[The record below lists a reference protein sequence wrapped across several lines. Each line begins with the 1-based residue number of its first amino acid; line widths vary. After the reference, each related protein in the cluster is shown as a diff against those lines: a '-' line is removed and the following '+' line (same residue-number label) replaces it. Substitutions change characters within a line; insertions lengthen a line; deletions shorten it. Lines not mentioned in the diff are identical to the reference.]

1 MRPQKLASTRAA
13 KRRSTAPGSESEML
27 DLSEHF
33 VVGGEDPKQFEALR
47 VEIEA
52 DFNPQ
57 TAEERE
63 LVIRAAGLLWRLRR
77 ASAFESAVIEAYR
90 AERTQTD
97 SEYTKRFNEAFN
109 QARDEAGSPLV
120 KQLLT
125 FSSWQKKPVDAVPPE
140 AENTEPTPIM
150 SERQRE
156 KELVKFDLSF
166 VGEPSFQEALW
177 KLARYETQLTEELS
191 RTLRL
196 LPRNRTGT
204 ERRVHS
210 GANILKP
217 AISSDRIVICGEDAE
232 QFERLILEFERQY
245 EPQTAVERELVE
257 RLVGLTWRIHRVPAF
272 EAALMKEAR
281 AAFKPAITSG
291 AQWAVDRPEYFFNYS
306 FKDGKLAELTATER
320 EAEWKK
326 LSAWQ
331 KGVEKRTREI
341 LGDEGQ
347 EDVLAGLG
355 YLRQPDIQHKLAK
368 LGRFERA
375 LTKQFDCTRKLLN
388 FLQTCHL
395 AAEDGSPVRRKS
407 NKR

>member
-13 KRRSTAPGSESEML
+13 TRRSTAAGSESEML

-33 VVGGEDPKQFEALR
+33 VVEGEDPKQFEVLR
-47 VEIEA
+47 VELEA
-52 DFNPQ
+52 EFNPQ
-57 TAEERE
+57 LAEERE
-63 LVIRAAGLLWRLRR
+63 LVIRAAGQFWRLRR
-77 ASAFESAVIEAYR
+77 AGNFESAVIEGYR

-97 SEYTKRFNEAFN
+97 SEYTKRFNEAFY
-109 QARDEAGSPLV
+109 QARAEAELV
-120 KQLLT
+120 KWPLEK
-125 FSSWQKKPVDAVPPE
+125 FSSRQKKPVDAVPPE
-140 AENTEPTPIM
+140 AENTEPTPKMI
-150 SERQRE
+150 ERPRE
-156 KELVKFDLSF
+156 KDLVKFDLSF
-166 VGEPSFQEALW
+166 VGEPSFQDALL
-177 KLARYETQLTEELS
+177 KLARYETELTEELS

-196 LPRNRTGT
+196 LPRNRTAT

-257 RLVGLTWRIHRVPAF
+257 RLVGLTWRIRRVPAF
-272 EAALMKEAR
+272 EAALMKNAR
-281 AAFKPAITSG
+281 AAFKPMIRSG
-291 AQWAVDRPEYFFNYS
+291 AEWAVDRPEYIFGYS
-306 FKDGKLAELTATER
+306 FKDGKLVELTATER

-331 KGVEKRTREI
+331 EGVDKRTREI
-341 LGDEGQ
+341 LGDEGR
-347 EDVLAGLG
+347 EDVFADLG

-368 LGRFERA
+368 LARFERA
-375 LTKQFDCTRKLLN
+375 LTRQFACTRKLLH
-388 FLQTCHL
+388 FLQTCRL

-407 NKR
+407 NSR